1 MYICNVNANQHSF
14 MVPRKLTIHIK
25 KMLGKF
31 PVVSVTGPRQSGKT
45 TLLRDAFSD
54 YKYFNLERLDHRE
67 LIISDPIGFLKSTGT
82 KVIFDEAQNL
92 PELFSYLQV
101 ISDERNITGQ
111 YILSGSQSFL
121 LNHQISQTLAGRVSI
136 NHLFPFDVTE
146 LEKIINL
153 DINQIILNGFY
164 PRIYDKPIEPSDF
177 YPSYLETYVQRDV
190 RTLKGIENLNAFS
203 RFLGL
208 CAGRIGQ
215 VLNLTSLA
223 NDTGIAVNTAK
234 AWLSLLEASFIVYQM
249 QPYYKNFSKRLI
261 KSPKLYFYDTGLA
274 CSLLKLTDPEM
285 INTHYLYGSLFE
297 NLVITE
303 ILKSQC
309 HTGKRPS
316 VYYWRESNGT
326 EIDCIIEQGNNEIA
340 ALEIKGGQTFTKD
353 YIKNLR
359 NFAKNEEGLKI
370 NKVIVYAGEQ
380 STSIKDIQLIPWRML
395 PSKINALI

>member
-1 MYICNVNANQHSF
+1 
-14 MVPRKLTIHIK
+14 MVPRRLTSHIK

-31 PVVSVTGPRQSGKT
+31 PVVSITGPRQSGKT
-45 TLLRDAFSD
+45 TLLRHAFPD
-54 YKYFNLERLDHRE
+54 YRYYNLERLDHRE
-67 LIISDPIGFLKSTGT
+67 LILSDPIGFLKSMGT
-82 KVIFDEAQNL
+82 KIIFDEAQNI
-92 PELFSYLQV
+92 PELFSYIQV
-101 ISDERNITGQ
+101 ISDESNMTGQ

-121 LNHQISQTLAGRVSI
+121 LNHQISQTLAGRVNV
-136 NHLFPFDVTE
+136 NHLFPFDITE
-146 LEKIINL
+146 LEEIKNL

-164 PRIYDKPIEPSDF
+164 PRLYDKHIEPTDF
-177 YPSYLETYVQRDV
+177 YPSYLETYIQRDV

-249 QPYYKNFSKRLI
+249 QPYYKNFNKRLI
-261 KSPKLYFYDTGLA
+261 KSPKLYFYDTGVA

-297 NLVITE
+297 NLVISE

-309 HTGKRPS
+309 HSGKRPS
-316 VYYWRESNGT
+316 VYYWRESNGV
-326 EIDCIIEQGNNEIA
+326 EIDCIIEQGNNEIS

-353 YIKNLR
+353 YMKNLR
-359 NFAKNEEGLKI
+359 NFAKYEDGLKI
-370 NKVIVYAGEQ
+370 NKAIVYAGEQ
-380 STSIKDIQLIPWRML
+380 STNIKDVQLIPWRML
-395 PSKINALI
+395 SSKIDDFI